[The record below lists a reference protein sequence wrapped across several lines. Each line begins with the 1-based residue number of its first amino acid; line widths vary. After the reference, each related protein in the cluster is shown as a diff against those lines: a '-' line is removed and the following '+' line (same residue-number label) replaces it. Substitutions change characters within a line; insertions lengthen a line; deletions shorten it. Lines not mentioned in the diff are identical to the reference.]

1 MIFPSLLGPDNLP
14 PLEAMVHGIPNIAIS
29 ELSGTR
35 DLHGE
40 AFEYFDPMDLDSLV
54 SVIRRLLTQTFPKK
68 GQPWDHASLQNSLT
82 VQDYCKELSNILNN
96 LRVQQ
101 LLERG
106 GF

>member
-1 MIFPSLLGPDNLP
+1 
-14 PLEAMVHGIPNIAIS
+14 
-29 ELSGTR
+29 
-35 DLHGE
+35 
-40 AFEYFDPMDLDSLV
+40 
-54 SVIRRLLTQTFPKK
+54 
-68 GQPWDHASLQNSLT
+68 